1 MSKNFETTSL
11 TPGSRLDA
19 YVIERV
25 LSRGPYSYTYLAK
38 DAARQDYLI
47 REFLPHEFAE
57 RDADGSV
64 RARDAEDRNPLR
76 FWLRAFLEK
85 AAQVARLSHPNLP
98 QVLRQFEANGTGYV
112 VSAYRRGQ
120 TLQSLLEHEGT
131 LGENP
136 LRRVLLGVLGAL
148 DAAHAA
154 GIQHRNLSLEHI
166 WVRDNDEGPELLDFG
181 VLRGPVRMRSRLVSS
196 EAVPPYA
203 APEEAIPN
211 TVYGPSTDLYA
222 LGVIAYT
229 ALSGELPPS
238 AQAREQGGL
247 LKPTADATRVRCSET
262 FAQAVDWALQLP
274 LDSRPQTVSAWRE
287 SLRGSGA
294 ADLPGLGSK
303 SGAGKGKGSPLRYV
317 VPVVALVV
325 VAAGAYVLVPHS
337 APPPA
342 KPTAAAASATQANS
356 ADAGASAAAPAPAE
370 AEPSALDRLALD
382 FLSRDKKAQEQR
394 QKEQADRDEREARAR
409 EQATKAAAA
418 PAPAPPPA
426 PVAAAPAPDTSEALA
441 RQKALEQEVERL
453 RAENEARKRNE
464 EADAKAQARA
474 EQAAKEAAKQNAAKA
489 AEAQRVRQ
497 AQAIASAR
505 KNCALP
511 AMELSEAGNLT
522 FYNALSVPGA
532 QELAT
537 GVIRLPPLD
546 LDDGTKAV
554 FEITPDSC
562 AHRIR

>member
-148 DAAHAA
+148 EVAHAA
-154 GIQHRNLSLEHI
+154 GIPHRNLSLEHI

-294 ADLPGLGSK
+294 ADLPSLGSK
-303 SGAGKGKGSPLRYV
+303 SGAGKGKGLPLRYV

-325 VAAGAYVLVPHS
+325 IAAGAYVLVPHS
-337 APPPA
+337 APTPA
-342 KPTAAAASATQANS
+342 KTTVAAASAAQANS
-356 ADAGASAAAPAPAE
+356 VDASATAAAPAPAE

-409 EQATKAAAA
+409 ASDKSGGGASTRAAAGTGSSSGTGA
-418 PAPAPPPA
+418 GH
-426 PVAAAPAPDTSEALA
+426 
-441 RQKALEQEVERL
+441 ERS
-453 RAENEARKRNE
+453 AS
-464 EADAKAQARA
+464 
-474 EQAAKEAAKQNAAKA
+474 AAKS
-489 AEAQRVRQ
+489 VR
-497 AQAIASAR
+497 AGGRTSAR
-505 KNCALP
+505 RERSA
-511 AMELSEAGNLT
+511 
-522 FYNALSVPGA
+522 
-532 QELAT
+532 
-537 GVIRLPPLD
+537 
-546 LDDGTKAV
+546 
-554 FEITPDSC
+554 
-562 AHRIR
+562 